1 MLKKYSKG
9 IKTRRMLIFTLLT
22 LRFFFSQ
29 SKEGFTFETVRCS
42 SRNAFSTVGFIYSPI
57 DCKGLQG
64 SYIDNAC
71 ILNPI
76 YAIFHEQLSK

>member
-1 MLKKYSKG
+1 M
-9 IKTRRMLIFTLLT
+9 KTRLMLIFTLLT
-22 LRFFFSQ
+22 WRFFFQ
-29 SKEGFTFETVRCS
+29 SKEGSTFETVGCS

-64 SYIDNAC
+64 SYVDNAC